1 MGKRKQNKEVT
12 RSLTPAAAPSLA
24 VWQRPWFAPALF
36 AVLSVAYF
44 WGFVTSDHVI
54 FGADIGTDFHRG
66 ASASLVEKADELN
79 PLNLSR
85 WHRQMGG
92 YPVFEEFRP
101 SFFPTY
107 LINLFTTYQRQI
119 GWRYLLT
126 MFLAGWAMFL
136 YLREIRVDRG
146 AALWGGVA
154 FMSAPTFLAFPYAG
168 HYAKMGVI
176 ALFPLM
182 CLALERGM
190 RTGRVLPFVG
200 LGVLIALGIFTP
212 HLQMLQYALLALGL
226 YFIYKMAAGY
236 REGES
241 RRFLMGRSGLFLLA
255 VVLGLG
261 LGAEGLF
268 PAYLHVKSQSKRAAG
283 EVSNRTEEDQLAHA
297 RSYSLHPEEV
307 ASLLVPEFGG
317 FYDPAAGQ
325 DRYWGRNSLKVNS
338 EYFGVLAVL
347 LALLAVPEARRDT
360 RALFMCL
367 LFLLVLAF
375 TLGGHTPVHWLA
387 YHLVPGGKVLRA
399 PGMAAF
405 LFAFPAC
412 VLAAMGL
419 GRVFAAQGEAQ
430 TVLARRSLQVGA
442 ALTGI
447 ALLVALFPGATLEAW
462 VALLYRGMPDDNRQV
477 MEAGAGWLA
486 RGGLLVALVSCGGT
500 VALQLRLRRQ
510 VAAGVVVAV
519 LVALTL
525 LDTWRIDRLFLQYE
539 DPSRYRDLRQ
549 ENPLTRDFL
558 SQPGELHRVFPIPS
572 YSFLKAPGY
581 HLDGIDL
588 VTGFHDYTMHR
599 YDRLLRE
606 LGGITAAFEA
616 RYLRGQQIPYS
627 DEMLLQAAQPL
638 LNLVNARYI
647 VTPRPVQLEVPGF
660 PEVYDRENVRVYE
673 NPQALPW
680 FYLVADAIEMA
691 DEEAIVVA
699 LREGQV
705 DLTQMAILEV
715 PPPPG
720 MEAATGID
728 QGDEV
733 ECLTYDPAEGL
744 VQLQVSCTDS
754 RLLVVSHNYHP
765 HWRAY
770 VDGEEVGIRRANYV
784 WQAIQVES
792 GEHQVELRYRS
803 PAVAFS
809 RAAAL
814 VSLLAALALGLWS
827 WRRSR
832 PAGAPPG

>member
-1 MGKRKQNKEVT
+1 M
-12 RSLTPAAAPSLA
+12 A

-36 AVLSVAYF
+36 AILSVVYF
-44 WGFVTSDHVI
+44 WGFVTTDHVI
-54 FGADIGTDFHRG
+54 FGSDVGTDFHRG
-66 ASASLVEKADELN
+66 AGTSLLEKVDELN
-79 PLNLSR
+79 PLNLPM

-101 SFFPTY
+101 SFFPAY
-107 LINLFTTYQRQI
+107 LINFFTTYQRQI

-126 MFLAGWAMFL
+126 AFLAGWAMFL
-136 YLREIRVDRG
+136 YLREIRVHRG

-154 FMSAPTFLAFPYAG
+154 FMSAPTFLAFPFAG

-200 LGVLIALGIFTP
+200 LGVLIAFGIFTP

-226 YFIYKMAAGY
+226 YFLYKTAEGY
-236 REGES
+236 REGQNQ
-241 RRFLMGRSGLFLLA
+241 RALAGRTGLFFLA

-268 PAYLHVKSQSKRAAG
+268 PAYLNVKSQSKRAAG
-283 EVSNRTEEDQLAHA
+283 EVSSRSEEDQLAHA

-325 DRYWGRNSLKVNS
+325 DRYWGRNSLKANS
-338 EYFGVLAVL
+338 EYFGILTVL
-347 LALLAVPEARRDT
+347 LALLAVPEIRRDA
-360 RALFMCL
+360 RLLFMTL

-412 VLAAMGL
+412 VLAATGL
-419 GRVFAAQGEAQ
+419 DRVFGAGAESQPAL
-430 TVLARRSLQVGA
+430 TRRSLQVGA

-447 ALLVALFPGATLEAW
+447 ALLVAVVPGAILEAW
-462 VALLYRGMPDDNRQV
+462 TAILYRDIPTTKREI

-486 RGGLLVALVSCGGT
+486 RGGLLVALVAGGGT

-510 VAAGVVVAV
+510 VAAGVVTAI
-519 LVALTL
+519 LVALVL
-525 LDTWRIDRLFLQYE
+525 LDTWRIDRLFLRYE
-539 DPSRYRDLRQ
+539 DPARYGDLRK
-549 ENPLTRDFL
+549 ENPLTREFL
-558 SQPGELHRVFPIPS
+558 SRPGELHRVFPVPGYS
-572 YSFLKAPGY
+572 YLKSPGY
-581 HLDGIDL
+581 HLDGIDV

-616 RYLRGQQIPYS
+616 RYLHGQQVPYS
-627 DEMLLQAAQPL
+627 DELLLQAGQPL
-638 LNLVNARYI
+638 LNLVCARYV
-647 VTPRPVQLEVPGF
+647 VTPRQVKLDVPAF
-660 PEVYDRENVRVYE
+660 PEVFARENLRVYE

-680 FYLVADAIEMA
+680 FYLVAGAIEMA
-691 DEEAIVVA
+691 DEDEAIVA
-699 LREGQV
+699 LREGRV
-705 DLTQMAILEV
+705 DLTQVAILEEA
-715 PPPPG
+715 PPPDL
-720 MEAATGID
+720 ETATATGE
-728 QGDEV
+728 GDGV
-733 ECLTYDPAEGL
+733 ECLDYDPAEGL
-744 VQLQVSCTDS
+744 VQLRVSCASS

-765 HWRAY
+765 NWRAY
-770 VDGEEVGIRRANYV
+770 VDGGEVGIRRANYV
-784 WQAIQVES
+784 WQAVPVGP

-809 RAAAL
+809 RAAAMGSM
-814 VSLLAALALGLWS
+814 VGALALGLLS
-827 WRRSR
+827 LRRSR
-832 PAGAPPG
+832 SADAPPE